1 VAVLAVEITLPHA
14 PITSLQKRMVKGV
27 EQIYYAKLFLS
38 NPAYD
43 QASTWR
49 GWLDQGFHVATYSPP
64 PAASSADRV
73 RVRVK
78 APSPKPVF
86 SLEGTNTDALK
97 DLDALLQ
104 AIDATRPALA
114 GGGEQARN
122 KALHDGEV
130 NRLLTA
136 PLAETLERYGFTGN
150 EIDAYHTMLE
160 RGFNALTDDNI
171 QSIEATLT

>member
-1 VAVLAVEITLPHA
+1 VLAVEITLPHA

-27 EQIYYAKLFLS
+27 EQLYYAKLFLS

-64 PAASSADRV
+64 PAASRADRV

-78 APSPKPVF
+78 APSPRPVF
-86 SLEGTNTDALK
+86 SLEGANTDALK
-97 DLDALLQ
+97 DLDALLH
-104 AIDATRPALA
+104 AIDAARPSLA
-114 GGGEQARN
+114 GGGEEARN
-122 KALHDGEV
+122 QALHDGEV
-130 NRLLTA
+130 NRLITA
-136 PLAETLERYGFTGN
+136 PLAETLQRQGFTAG
-150 EIDAYHTMLE
+150 EIDAYRTMLE
-160 RGFNALTDDNI
+160 RGFDALTDDKV